1 MAMVADGSAEGALAD
16 AEGALADAD
25 GAAAPEG

>member
-1 MAMVADGSAEGALAD
+1 VEETVAMVADGSAEGTP
-16 AEGALADAD
+16 ADAD